1 MFSKIFIDRPVM
13 AMVISLFIIS
23 VGVISLFVL
32 PVAQLPD
39 VTPPVVSV
47 SGGYAGANASTVESA
62 VATPVEN
69 QVNGTP
75 GMMYMESTSA
85 NNGSFSLSVTFN
97 LGTDVDVA
105 AMDVQN
111 RVSLAMPS
119 LPTELIRT
127 GLSVRKRTTSMLQV
141 IGLYS
146 PKGTHDGNFMDN
158 YASLYI
164 ENELARVPGVGEVLT
179 FGRTFAMRVWLDP
192 QKMAGLHLTPVSIIN
207 AVSQQNSL
215 TPGGSVGSPP
225 APSGQTFEMSI
236 DVKGRLVTPEEF
248 GNIVVASN
256 PQTGSIT
263 RLKDVARVE
272 LGSSYYSG
280 TRLLNGKVGSGMAIF
295 QSPGSNALTTATL
308 VKEKMQQLAKNFPD
322 DLAWT
327 VVVDNT
333 RFVSASIKEVI
344 LTLVEV
350 LLLVLFV
357 VFLFLQSWRTTLI
370 PLLAIPVSLIGT
382 FAVFSLIGFTIN
394 TLTLFAM
401 VLAIG
406 IVVDDAII
414 VVEAAQRK
422 VDEEKLPAKQAT
434 INAMREVGTPVIVIA
449 LSLAAVFV
457 PVTFMPGITGMLY
470 KQFAV
475 TISVSVLLSAFVAL
489 TLTPALC
496 ALMLKPNPVHKDSKG
511 LYKLFYK
518 FNIWFENRVEGYGKN
533 IRKVIKHAPL
543 MIILL
548 LVIYAGIGLLSKIT
562 PTSFLPNED
571 QGMLMAVIQ
580 LPPDASTQRTDAVMQ
595 KLNAIL
601 ANNKQISNY
610 FLVPGFSILTRASLS
625 NFGTAF
631 IGLKPWD
638 ERKSKNAQIDAIAQ
652 QLQMVTS
659 QIKNA
664 SFLFIAPP
672 PIAGLGTTS
681 GFSMVINQSSGTVDE
696 LRDVQNNFLAAV
708 HGRPEVQFA
717 YSTAIYDYPG
727 YQLSVNREYAQKIGV
742 SIGDVNNAIQTYM
755 GGYYINDFTLFDR
768 TFRVYAQADSNFR
781 SNIDMLSQYFVMNK
795 NGDMVPL
802 NTLVNVKR
810 TTSSPVLYHYN
821 MYRSVQING
830 SAAPGYSS
838 GDALNALQETASQ
851 VLPVGYT
858 YQFTGTSLQELEA
871 GATRIKIFALSIFFV
886 FLFLAA
892 LYESWGVPFAVLLA
906 VPIGI
911 FGAYLS
917 LKLGGLAA
925 SIYAQIGMI
934 AIIGLA
940 AKNAILIVEYCKI
953 KFESGTPL
961 VEAAVEAGKLRLR
974 PILMTSFAFI
984 LGVVPLMLASG
995 AGANARINI
1004 GFTVFGGMLTATMLA
1019 VIFIPLFYVL
1029 IIRLINRNKKNT
1041 ELKVD

>member
-1 MFSKIFIDRPVM
+1 MFSKIFIERPVM
-13 AMVISLFIIS
+13 AMVISLFILS
-23 VGVISLFVL
+23 VGIISILVL

-47 SGGYAGANASTVESA
+47 SGGYAGANATTVEKA

-75 GMMYMESTSA
+75 DMMYMESTSA

-97 LGTDVDVA
+97 LGTDIDVA

-119 LPTELIRT
+119 LPSELIRT

-146 PKGTHDGNFMDN
+146 PRGTHDENFMDN

-164 ENELARVPGVGEVLT
+164 ENELARVPGVGEVFT

-192 QKMAGLHLTPVSIIN
+192 QKMAGLHLTPVNIIS
-207 AVSQQNSL
+207 AVNQQNSL
-215 TPGGSVGSPP
+215 TPAGSIGAPP
-225 APSGQTFEMSI
+225 APDGQTFEMSV
-236 DVKGRLVTPEEF
+236 DVKGRLVTAEEF
-248 GNIVVASN
+248 GNIIVASN
-256 PQTGSIT
+256 PNDGSIT
-263 RLKDVARVE
+263 RLKDIARVE
-272 LGSSYYSG
+272 LGASSYSG
-280 TRLLNGKVGSGMAIF
+280 KRLLNGKAGSGMAIF
-295 QSPGSNALTTATL
+295 QGPGSNALTTATL
-308 VKEKMQQLAKNFPD
+308 VKQKMQELAKNFPE
-322 DLAWT
+322 DLDWK

-344 LTLVEV
+344 LTLGEV

-434 INAMREVGTPVIVIA
+434 INAMKEVGTPVIVIA
-449 LSLAAVFV
+449 LSLAAVFI

-475 TISVSVLLSAFVAL
+475 TIATSVLLSALVAL

-511 LYKLFYK
+511 LYKLFYT
-518 FNIWFENRVEGYGKN
+518 FNIWFERRVEGYGN
-533 IRKVIKHAPL
+533 IISKVIKRAPL

-548 LVIYAGIGLLSKIT
+548 LAIYGGIALLSKVT

-571 QGMLMAVIQ
+571 QGMIMAVIQ
-580 LPPDASTQRTDAVMQ
+580 LPPDASTQRTDEVIRQ
-595 KLNAIL
+595 LNTIM
-601 ANNKQISNY
+601 ANNKWIANY
-610 FLVPGFSILTRASLS
+610 FLVPGFSILNRAALS

-638 ERKSKNAQIDAIAQ
+638 ERKNKNAQIGAIIQ
-652 QLQMVTS
+652 QLQFATS

-664 SFLFIAPP
+664 TFLFLAPP

-681 GFSMVINQSSGTVDE
+681 GFSMVINQSSGTIRE
-696 LRDVQNNFLAAV
+696 LQDVQNNFLAAL
-708 HGRPEVQFA
+708 HGRREVQFA

-727 YQLSVNREYAQKIGV
+727 YELSINREYAQKIGV
-742 SIGDVNNAIQTYM
+742 SIGDISNAIQTYI

-781 SNIDMLSQYFVMNK
+781 SSINKLSQYFVMNK
-795 NGDMVPL
+795 KGEMVPL
-802 NTLVNVKR
+802 NTLVQVANT
-810 TTSSPVLYHYN
+810 TTSPVIYHYN

-830 SAAPGYSS
+830 SSAPGYSS
-838 GDALNALQETASQ
+838 GDAITALQQTASQ

-858 YQFTGTSLQELEA
+858 FEFTGTSLQELEA
-871 GATRIKIFALSIFFV
+871 SATRLKIFALSVFFV

-911 FGAYLS
+911 FGAYLA

-925 SIYAQIGMI
+925 SIYAQIGMV

-953 KFESGTPL
+953 KFENGTPL
-961 VEAAVEAGKLRLR
+961 VEAAVAAGKLRLR

-1029 IIRLINRNKKNT
+1029 IIRLTYRKNKPGHLKIN
-1041 ELKVD
+1041 

>member
-1 MFSKIFIDRPVM
+1 MFSRIFIERPVM

-23 VGVISLFVL
+23 VGIISVTVL
-32 PVAQLPD
+32 PVAQLPN

-47 SGGYAGANASTVESA
+47 SGAYAGADASTVENA
-62 VATPVEN
+62 VATPVED
-69 QVNGTP
+69 QVNGATD
-75 GMMYMESTSA
+75 MMYMESTSSNA
-85 NNGSFSLSVTFN
+85 GTFSLSVTFN

-119 LPTELIRT
+119 LPSDLIRT
-127 GLSVRKRTTSMLQV
+127 GLSVRKSSTSMLQV

-164 ENELARVPGVGEVLT
+164 DNELSRVPGVGDVFT
-179 FGRTFAMRVWLDP
+179 FGRNFAMRVWLNP
-192 QKMAGLHLTPVSIIN
+192 QKMAGLHLTPASIIN
-207 AVSQQNSL
+207 AISQQNSL
-215 TPGGSVGSPP
+215 TPAGSIGAPP
-225 APSGQTFEMSI
+225 APDGQTFEMTLT
-236 DVKGRLVTPEEF
+236 VKGRLVTAEEF

-256 PQTGSIT
+256 PENGSIT

-272 LGSSYYSG
+272 LGASSYSG
-280 TRLLNGKVGSGMAIF
+280 TRLLNGKVGSGMAIY

-308 VKEKMQQLAKNFPD
+308 VKEKMQELAKNFPE

-333 RFVSASIKEVI
+333 RFVSASIREVI

-422 VDEEKLPAKQAT
+422 VDEEKLSAKQAT
-434 INAMREVGTPVIVIA
+434 INAMKEVGTPVIVIA
-449 LSLAAVFV
+449 LSLTAVFV

-511 LYKLFYK
+511 LNKLFFR
-518 FNIWFENRVEGYGKN
+518 FNTWFEKRVEGYGN
-533 IRKVIKHAPL
+533 SISKVMKRIPL
-543 MIILL
+543 MIVL
-548 LVIYAGIGLLSKIT
+548 LVVIYTGIALLSKVT

-571 QGMLMAVIQ
+571 QGMLMAVVQ
-580 LPPDASTQRTDAVMQ
+580 LPPDASTQRTVAVMNQ
-595 KLNAIL
+595 FSDVLL
-601 ANNKQISNY
+601 NNKHIANY
-610 FLVPGFSILTRASLS
+610 FVVPGFNLLTRTALS
-625 NFGTAF
+625 NYGTAF
-631 IGLKPWD
+631 IGLKPWND
-638 ERKSKNAQIDAIAQ
+638 RKSKDTQIDAITQ
-652 QLQMVTS
+652 QLQVATS
-659 QIKNA
+659 PIKNA
-664 SFLFIAPP
+664 TFLIIAPP

-681 GFSMVINQSSGTVDE
+681 GFSMVISQSSGTIDE
-696 LRDVQNNFLAAV
+696 LRDIQNNFLAALR
-708 HGRPEVQFA
+708 GRREIQFA
-717 YSTAIYDYPG
+717 YSTAIYDYPS

-742 SIGDVNNAIQTYM
+742 SIGDINNAIQTYI
-755 GGYYINDFTLFDR
+755 GGYYVNDFTLFNN

-781 SNIDMLSQYFVMNK
+781 SNIDMLSQYFVMNT
-795 NGDMVPL
+795 NGEMVPL
-802 NTLVNVKR
+802 NTLVRVAN
-810 TTSSPVLYHYN
+810 TTSSPTIYHYN

-838 GDALNALQETASQ
+838 GDALTALQQTASQ

-858 YQFTGTSLQELEA
+858 YEFTGTSLQELEA

-961 VEAAVEAGKLRLR
+961 VQAAVEAGKLRLR

-1019 VIFIPLFYVL
+1019 IFFIPLFYVL
-1029 IIRLINRNKKNT
+1029 IIRVIHRKNKSGQ
-1041 ELKVD
+1041 LKVD